1 MEDFLPETVRLI
13 DMESSVAQIELVV
26 EQLGEKRF
34 SIPTTNILIQNQ
46 AEDMEYG
53 FANDAIVV
61 TVVGLTEDLQLLD
74 ETQLMLTVNADG
86 LEPGDQVVTVEV
98 TLPETYE
105 LKDAIQ
111 TTLEVRDIHDVQDET
126 ESEAEDE

>member
-1 MEDFLPETVRLI
+1 
-13 DMESSVAQIELVV
+13 
-26 EQLGEKRF
+26 
-34 SIPTTNILIQNQ
+34 
-46 AEDMEYG
+46 MEYG

-105 LKDAIQ
+105 LKDTIQ
-111 TTLEVRDIHDVQDET
+111 TTLEVRDLHDVQDET